1 MASEREQRRQAYVEK
16 TRSEVAS
23 LVECGVRMGGNAFS
37 PVLLAKGE
45 LTPEEA
51 AGAKPFSGPDGAA
64 LKASL
69 KALGY
74 APEDWET
81 LVAVDAAGAPL
92 APDLMRLAVATL
104 DPATLIC
111 CDETA
116 TQVVRDAYAEAGM
129 VAYVCGMRFLN
140 LGGFAA
146 ALGDPRQKQVMW
158 ARLKQVPPLAEPY

>member
-64 LKASL
+64 LKA
-69 KALGY
+69 
-74 APEDWET
+74 
-81 LVAVDAAGAPL
+81 
-92 APDLMRLAVATL
+92 
-104 DPATLIC
+104 
-111 CDETA
+111 
-116 TQVVRDAYAEAGM
+116 
-129 VAYVCGMRFLN
+129 
-140 LGGFAA
+140 
-146 ALGDPRQKQVMW
+146 
-158 ARLKQVPPLAEPY
+158 

>member
-64 LKASL
+64 LKAGMQLFLLTDCLINKKDVDISAIPHGSWPQLMELLGSL
-69 KALGY
+69 R
-74 APEDWET
+74 E
-81 LVAVDAAGAPL
+81 
-92 APDLMRLAVATL
+92 
-104 DPATLIC
+104 
-111 CDETA
+111 
-116 TQVVRDAYAEAGM
+116 Q
-129 VAYVCGMRFLN
+129 
-140 LGGFAA
+140 
-146 ALGDPRQKQVMW
+146 
-158 ARLKQVPPLAEPY
+158 